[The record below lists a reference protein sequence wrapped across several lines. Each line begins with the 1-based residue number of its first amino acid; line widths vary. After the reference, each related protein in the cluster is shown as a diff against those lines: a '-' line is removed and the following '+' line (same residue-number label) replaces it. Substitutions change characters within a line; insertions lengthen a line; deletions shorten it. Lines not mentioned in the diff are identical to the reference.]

1 MQSLTAK
8 VIPLQTRRASR
19 LTTQTFTQSLDVKG
33 RGGEIDMRFHRV
45 ALEADGST
53 GNGMRQRDEPMR
65 ESIRSGGVTCRGVPT
80 RSTFND
86 CFSRGRQANYIR
98 DISSAVRCV
107 CFLGRF
113 SGGGR
118 AGGGMAARC
127 RVSVPAPGSGLCTM
141 RSYI

>member
-19 LTTQTFTQSLDVKG
+19 LTTQSLDVKG

-65 ESIRSGGVTCRGVPT
+65 ESIRSGGVTCGGAHEV
-80 RSTFND
+80 
-86 CFSRGRQANYIR
+86 
-98 DISSAVRCV
+98 DIQQLFFA
-107 CFLGRF
+107 
-113 SGGGR
+113 R
-118 AGGGMAARC
+118 AA
-127 RVSVPAPGSGLCTM
+127 SKL
-141 RSYI
+141 Y

>member
-1 MQSLTAK
+1 MSRCANPSDL
-8 VIPLQTRRASR
+8 VASR
-19 LTTQTFTQSLDVKG
+19 
-33 RGGEIDMRFHRV
+33 
-45 ALEADGST
+45 A
-53 GNGMRQRDEPMR
+53 
-65 ESIRSGGVTCRGVPT
+65 GVPT

-118 AGGGMAARC
+118 VGGGMAARC
-127 RVSVPAPGSGLCTM
+127 RVSVPAPGSAGLWEI
-141 RSYI
+141 YI